1 MISFVMQA
9 VVPQMLVLSLWLC
22 PAHLPP
28 EHRSCAPA
36 RDGTITAAATA
47 SKTVPMAATS
57 VALRKGWLLIVIATL
72 LRTAATKAACFMICL
87 TIRCAF
93 LLALRSVR
101 AVALVANYWLAVRW
115 NLG

>member
-9 VVPQMLVLSLWLC
+9 VVPQKLVLLSWLC
-22 PAHLPP
+22 PAHLST
-28 EHRSCAPA
+28 EHRCCAPA
-36 RDGTITAAATA
+36 RDGTITVAATA

-72 LRTAATKAACFMICL
+72 LRTAATKAACFMICF

-101 AVALVANYWLAVRW
+101 AVALVANYWLAVR
-115 NLG
+115 

>member
-1 MISFVMQA
+1 MIAFVMQL
-9 VVPQMLVLSLWLC
+9 VVPQKLVSLLWLC
-22 PAHLPP
+22 PAHLSP

-36 RDGTITAAATA
+36 RDVTVAVAATA

-72 LRTAATKAACFMICL
+72 LRTAAAKAACCMICF

-93 LLALRSVR
+93 LLA
-101 AVALVANYWLAVRW
+101 
-115 NLG
+115 

>member
-22 PAHLPP
+22 PAHLSP
-28 EHRSCAPA
+28 EHRSCAPRKGWHHYGCPRRRA
-36 RDGTITAAATA
+36 KLCRWLQPALL
-47 SKTVPMAATS
+47 
-57 VALRKGWLLIVIATL
+57 LRKGWLLIVIATL

-93 LLALRSVR
+93 LLA
-101 AVALVANYWLAVRW
+101 
-115 NLG
+115 